1 MNFLYPGFLWA
12 LTALSIPIIIHLFYF
27 RRYQRVYF
35 SNVRFL
41 REIKEETATR
51 NRLKHWLVLLTRL
64 LALTALV
71 LAFAQPYLPDE
82 NATEQRASRQ
92 VSIFVDNS
100 FSMDALGEDRS
111 LFEQARD
118 RARAI
123 AEAYGPDDRFQLLSA
138 DLTGSQQRL
147 LDQEAFLAALDE
159 LDLSP
164 KTPTLEQV
172 HERQRDALSRAE
184 PGAAVAYLLSDFQR
198 SIADFTPDTALAVN
212 LVPLQ
217 GTEQRNLSLDS
228 AWFEEPVQVRG
239 QRASLNVRIRNY
251 GSKDAEKTSVR
262 LLFGEEVKAL
272 GEIDV
277 PAGESVTDTLAFSI
291 PEQGWPLGR
300 VEINDYPVT
309 FDDTWYFSFPVAGD
323 VPVLVLGRPEGN
335 PFLNTLFGNNALF
348 RLENRPADN
357 VDYAALGNNRLVVLD
372 GLERLPSGLVAA
384 LNDFLENGGAVL
396 VFPGESADASTYN
409 SLLNSGGA
417 SLGERVTRT
426 REVGS
431 FNMENPI
438 FRDVFASVPRN
449 LALPAARL
457 SYRLASGAMS
467 REDNLMRFKDGD
479 SFLGRFPVGRGS
491 LYVCA
496 SPLTSAASDL
506 PAQGGLFVPFVFRL
520 AVVGSGDR
528 PLAQIIGRD
537 EWIDLGAVVQPALL
551 SADQQPSVRLQDRL
565 EFLPRVERSGDR
577 IRIQVADQA
586 TEAGHYQIVMPDGAE
601 AGHFS
606 MNYDRRES
614 QLEFW
619 SRKELDERFS
629 GSNTR
634 VLTDD
639 AGRLSADVSRIS
651 DGRRLWKACL
661 IFALAFLG
669 LEVLLLRW
677 L

>member
-41 REIKEETATR
+41 REIKEQTATR

-92 VSIFVDNS
+92 VSIYVDNS

-118 RARAI
+118 RARVI
-123 AEAYGPDDRFQLLSA
+123 GEAYGPDDRFQLLSA
-138 DLTGSQQRL
+138 DLSGSQQRL

-159 LDLSP
+159 LALSP
-164 KTPTLEQV
+164 KTPTMEQV
-172 HERQRDALSRAE
+172 HQRQRDALSRAE
-184 PGAAVAYLLSDFQR
+184 PGAGVAYLISDFQR
-198 SIADFTPDTALAVN
+198 SVAEFEPDTALTVN
-212 LVPLQ
+212 VLPLQ

-228 AWFEEPVQVRG
+228 VWFDEPVQVRG

-251 GSKDAEKTSVR
+251 GSKDADKTSVR

-272 GEIDV
+272 GELDV
-277 PAGESVTDTLAFSI
+277 PAGESVTDTLAFSV

-309 FDDTWYFSFPVAGD
+309 FDDVWFFSFPVAAD
-323 VPVLVLGRPEGN
+323 VPVLVIGQPQGN

-348 RLENRPADN
+348 RLQNQPADN
-357 VDYAALGNNRLVVLD
+357 VDYAALGNNRLIILD

-384 LNDFLENGGAVL
+384 LNDFMESGGALL
-396 VFPGESADASTYN
+396 VFPGESADVATYN
-409 SLLNSGGA
+409 SLLGRGGA

-426 REVGS
+426 REVGALN
-431 FNMENPI
+431 FENPI

-449 LALPAARL
+449 LALPTARL
-457 SYRLASGAMS
+457 SYRLSAGAMS
-467 REDNLMRFKDGD
+467 LEDNLMRFKDGD

-496 SPLTSAASDL
+496 SPLTREASDL

-537 EWIDLGAVVQPALL
+537 AWIDLGAGVQPALL
-551 SADQQPSVRLQDRL
+551 SGDQQPSVRLQDRL

-586 TEAGHYQIVMPDGAE
+586 TEAGHYQIVLPDGAL

-614 QLEFW
+614 QLEFLTK
-619 SRKELDERFS
+619 KELEERFDGS
-629 GSNTR
+629 GVR
-634 VLTDD
+634 VLNDNPD
-639 AGRLSADVSRIS
+639 RLAADVSRTS
-651 DGRRLWKACL
+651 QGRRLWKACL